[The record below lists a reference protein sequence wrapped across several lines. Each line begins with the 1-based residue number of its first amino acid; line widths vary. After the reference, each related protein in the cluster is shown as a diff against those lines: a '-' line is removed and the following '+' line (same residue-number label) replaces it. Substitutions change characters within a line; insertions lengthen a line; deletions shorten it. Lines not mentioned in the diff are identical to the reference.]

1 MSTADSTSR
10 GEATPSTATAQG
22 SIGDLDTRSAVHDL
36 VVAFYREI
44 VFDDLLAPVFE
55 EVAETDW
62 VIHIPRLIDYW
73 CTILLGERSY
83 HGALLD
89 AHREVHHRQPFRDEH
104 FDRWYQLWVASI
116 DARWRGPRADQAKTH
131 AAATAGLISRR
142 LRGTDH
148 DPRACE
154 PTGTLGWGV

>member
-1 MSTADSTSR
+1 MSSTDGTSS
-10 GEATPSTATAQG
+10 GHATSAAVSTWDQVR
-22 SIGDLDTRSAVHDL
+22 DLDSRSAIHDL

-44 VFDDLLAPVFE
+44 VFDDLLGPVFD

-62 VIHIPRLIDYW
+62 AVHIPRLIDYW
-73 CTILLGERSY
+73 CRILLGEHVYR
-83 HGALLD
+83 GALLE
-89 AHREVHHRQPFRDEH
+89 AHREVHHRDPLRDEH

-116 DARWRGPRADQAKTH
+116 DARWRGPKADHAKRH

-148 DPRACE
+148 HCRGIDPIQ
-154 PTGTLGWGV
+154 PGVAP